1 MNLLWV
7 AVTAF
12 VFFNTVSPIRKRQK
26 IYDIEM
32 FSNSTRRD
40 ILNDV
45 VGFVAGALAAE
56 SVIQIGDYLESVQY
70 ENMIEDKFQLLNN
83 TFWGL

>member
-1 MNLLWV
+1 MNILWV

-12 VFFNTVSPIRKRQK
+12 VLFNTVSPIRKRQK

-56 SVIQIGDYLESVQY
+56 SVIQIGDYIESVQY
-70 ENMIEDKFQLLNN
+70 ENMIEDQFQLLNN
-83 TFWGL
+83 TF

>member
-1 MNLLWV
+1 MNILWV

-12 VFFNTVSPIRKRQK
+12 VLFNTVSPIRKRQK
-26 IYDIEM
+26 IYDIKM

-56 SVIQIGDYLESVQY
+56 SVIQIGDHIESVQY
-70 ENMIEDKFQLLNN
+70 ENMIEDQFQLLNN
-83 TFWGL
+83 TF

>member
-1 MNLLWV
+1 MNILWV
-7 AVTAF
+7 VVTAF
-12 VFFNTVSPIRKRQK
+12 VLFHTVSPIRKRQK

-56 SVIQIGDYLESVQY
+56 SVIQIGDYIESVQY
-70 ENMIEDKFQLLNN
+70 ENIIEDQFQLLNN
-83 TFWGL
+83 TF